1 MKSVH
6 FYVGITSLE
15 SIFSIKS
22 FNINVVYLSFSHSPT
37 LSLTIF
43 RSANSEL
50 YFQHNFLTWSKWR
63 QRRKWL
69 EVTKQNSGKEHT
81 DNARKKNEREKDERI
96 VGTGFMHHEISILIS
111 MLTQNFIWKEL
122 SIFFLLFI
130 TCAIRRGRLIPLFLF
145 REKGKCVDLD
155 VDAAFSHVILYL
167 RPHVVL
173 VLARFFWCYASVTNL
188 RVIKNDVTK
197 MIMMMMKLKAT
208 SLNSES
214 AEQCA
219 KESAALKRLLTH
231 WKLLTPSKTIF
242 ALYNQ
247 ANSLF

>member
-6 FYVGITSLE
+6 FYVGITGLE

-167 RPHVVL
+167 SSACCSCFGALLL
-173 VLARFFWCYASVTNL
+173 VLRECDKFACDKKRCH
-188 RVIKNDVTK
+188 KNDYDDDETK
-197 MIMMMMKLKAT
+197 GDK
-208 SLNSES
+208 S
-214 AEQCA
+214 Q
-219 KESAALKRLLTH
+219 
-231 WKLLTPSKTIF
+231 
-242 ALYNQ
+242 
-247 ANSLF
+247 